1 MSMSSRL
8 KSALKDSAFKVEKT
22 MNELPFCFEES
33 QQSKHCYYSLR
44 AGGKRLR
51 PFLVLQTCASLGG
64 NPEDALPAA
73 CSVEMIHT
81 YSLVHDDL
89 PGMDDDD
96 IRRGK
101 PTLHKICGIKG
112 ALFAADRLLLESFRT
127 LMGTK
132 RSEPRVRAM
141 LKKLVTAAGTSFL
154 VGGQF
159 MDMYHPTRADH
170 KWTRRMITG
179 KTSAM
184 IRVSMELGA
193 MVSGISDGDLSLVSS
208 IGDDTG
214 WLFQL
219 TDDILDVTGTSLEM
233 GKAVSKDAGMGKWN
247 PVNELGVHGARE
259 LARRNAASIVQRL
272 DSLTGDWT
280 MIRELVEYLPER
292 RK

>member
-8 KSALKDSAFKVEKT
+8 KSALKDSAFKVEEAL
-22 MNELPFCFEES
+22 NQLPLFYEES
-33 QQSKHCYYSLR
+33 RQAEYCFYSLR

-51 PFLVLQTCASLGG
+51 PFFVLQACASLGG
-64 NPEDALPAA
+64 DPEDALPAA

-101 PTLHKICGIKG
+101 PTLHKICGVEE

-127 LMGTK
+127 LISTK
-132 RSEPRVRAM
+132 RSEPRVQAM

-159 MDMYHPTRADH
+159 MDMYHPTCADH
-170 KWTRRMITG
+170 KWTERMITG

-193 MVSGISDGDLSLVSS
+193 MVSGISDRDLSLISS
-208 IGDDTG
+208 IGDETG

-219 TDDILDVTGTSLEM
+219 TDDILDVTGTSMEM
-233 GKAVSKDAGMGKWN
+233 GKAVSKDAGMGKCN
-247 PVNELGVHGARE
+247 PVTELGVHGARK

-272 DSLTGDWT
+272 DSLGGDWT